1 MSDGCIKGAVMN
13 KKLILGLVL
22 VGLIVFLAM
31 NFGQYLTL
39 ENAKAQQL
47 ALADYI
53 SENFALAAITYFL
66 AYVAIT
72 AFSIPGAAVVTL
84 LGAALF
90 GFWTSLILVSF
101 ASTIGATLA
110 FLSSRFLLRDW
121 VQNKFGDKL
130 SAINQ
135 GVERDGAFYLFSL
148 RLIPVFPFFLI
159 NLLMGLT
166 PLSIARFYLVSQL
179 GMLPG
184 TAVYLNAGTQL
195 AQIESLS
202 GIVSPSVL
210 VSFALLGL
218 FPVIAKWIMAKI
230 KSSPEAHNGSPS

>member
-1 MSDGCIKGAVMN
+1 MN
-13 KKLILGLVL
+13 KKLILGLL
-22 VGLIVFLAM
+22 FVGIIIFLGA
-31 NFGQYLTL
+31 NFGQHLTL

-53 SENFALAAITYFL
+53 DQNFVIAAATYFI

-72 AFSIPGAAVVTL
+72 AFSVPGAAVVTL

-90 GFWTSLILVSF
+90 GFWTSLVLVSF

-121 VQNKFGDKL
+121 VQSKFGDKL
-130 SAINQ
+130 NAINQ
-135 GVERDGAFYLFSL
+135 GVEKDGAFYLFSL

-166 PLSIARFYLVSQL
+166 PISVARFYFVSQL

-218 FPVIAKWIMAKI
+218 FPVIAKWVMAKFRT
-230 KSSPEAHNGSPS
+230 SPQANNGNA

>member
-1 MSDGCIKGAVMN
+1 MN
-13 KKLILGLVL
+13 KKMILGLIL
-22 VGLIVFLAM
+22 VATILFLGV

-39 ENAKAQQL
+39 ENAKAQQE
-47 ALADYI
+47 ALNSFIDQNFIYAAATYYFAYI
-53 SENFALAAITYFL
+53 
-66 AYVAIT
+66 AIT

-90 GFWTSLILVSF
+90 GFWTSLLLVSF
-101 ASTIGATLA
+101 ASTIGATIA
-110 FLSSRFLLRDW
+110 FLSSRYLLREW
-121 VQNKFGDKL
+121 VQSKFGSKL

-135 GVERDGAFYLFSL
+135 GVEKDGAFYLFSL

-166 PLSIARFYLVSQL
+166 PMTIARFYLTSQI

-195 AQIESLS
+195 ATIDSLS
-202 GIVSPSVL
+202 GIVSPTVL
-210 VSFALLGL
+210 ASFALLGL
-218 FPVIAKWIMAKI
+218 FPIIAKWVMNKVRPAQVQ
-230 KSSPEAHNGSPS
+230 NGNA

>member
-1 MSDGCIKGAVMN
+1 MS
-13 KKLILGLVL
+13 KKMILGIILVAS
-22 VGLIVFLAM
+22 IVLLAV

-39 ENAKAQQL
+39 ENAKAQQ
-47 ALADYI
+47 ALLNDYI
-53 SENFALAAITYFL
+53 ESNFVVAAATYFIL
-66 AYVAIT
+66 YIMIT

-90 GFWTSLILVSF
+90 GFWTSLVLVSF

-121 VQNKFGDKL
+121 VQGKFGDKL
-130 SAINQ
+130 STINQ
-135 GVERDGAFYLFSL
+135 GVEKDGAFYLFSL

-166 PLSIARFYLVSQL
+166 PISVGRYYLTSQL

-195 AQIESLS
+195 AEIDSLS

-210 VSFALLGL
+210 LSFALLGV
-218 FPVIAKWIMAKI
+218 FPIAAKWIMGKFRSA
-230 KSSPEAHNGSPS
+230 PVAE

>member
-1 MSDGCIKGAVMN
+1 MN
-13 KKLILGLVL
+13 KKLLLGLAL
-22 VGLIVFLAM
+22 LAFIVFLIV
-31 NFGQYLTL
+31 NFGHYLTL
-39 ENAKAQQL
+39 DNAKAQQML
-47 ALADYI
+47 LNEYI
-53 SENFALAAITYFL
+53 SQNVISAALIYFSL
-66 AYVAIT
+66 YIVLT

-90 GFWTSLILVSF
+90 GFWTSLLLVSF
-101 ASTIGATLA
+101 ASTIGATIA
-110 FLSSRFLLRDW
+110 FLSSRFLLREW
-121 VQNKFGDKL
+121 IQTKFGQKL
-130 SAINQ
+130 QTINQ

-166 PLSIARFYLVSQL
+166 PISVARFYLISQL

-195 AQIESLS
+195 AEIENLS

-210 VSFALLGL
+210 FSFALLGL
-218 FPVIAKWIMAKI
+218 FPLITKWIMTKLNKNPTSA
-230 KSSPEAHNGSPS
+230 

>member
-1 MSDGCIKGAVMN
+1 MN
-13 KKLILGLVL
+13 KKLILGVIFIA
-22 VGLIVFLAM
+22 LIVLLAL

-39 ENAKAQQL
+39 ENAKAQQAEL
-47 ALADYI
+47 ALFIADNFVVAATSYFFAYI
-53 SENFALAAITYFL
+53 
-66 AYVAIT
+66 AIT
-72 AFSIPGAAVVTL
+72 AFSVPGAAVVTL

-110 FLSSRFLLRDW
+110 FLSSRYLLRDW
-121 VQNKFGDKL
+121 VQAKFGEKL

-135 GVERDGAFYLFSL
+135 GIERDGSFYLFSL

-166 PLSIARFYLVSQL
+166 PLATVRFYLVSQL

-195 AQIESLS
+195 AQIDSLS

-210 VSFALLGL
+210 ASFALLGL
-218 FPVIAKWIMAKI
+218 FPVIAKWVMGKFKAAP
-230 KSSPEAHNGSPS
+230 STSNGKV

>member
-1 MSDGCIKGAVMN
+1 MN
-13 KKLILGLVL
+13 KKLIF
-22 VGLIVFLAM
+22 GLILVATILLLGA

-39 ENAKAQQL
+39 ENAKAQQE
-47 ALADYI
+47 ALNSFIEANIVY
-53 SENFALAAITYFL
+53 AAAVYFL

-90 GFWTSLILVSF
+90 GFWFSLLLVSF

-110 FLSSRFLLRDW
+110 FLSSRYLLRDW
-121 VQNKFGDKL
+121 VQSRFGEKL
-130 SAINQ
+130 VAINQ
-135 GVERDGAFYLFSL
+135 GVKKDGAFYLFSL
-148 RLIPVFPFFLI
+148 RLIPVFLFFLI

-166 PLSIARFYLVSQL
+166 PMSIARFYLTSQI

-195 AQIESLS
+195 ATIDSLS
-202 GIVSPSVL
+202 GIVSPTVL
-210 VSFALLGL
+210 ASFALLGL
-218 FPVIAKWIMAKI
+218 FPILVKWVMNKVR
-230 KSSPEAHNGSPS
+230 PTPTQPNGSI

>member
-1 MSDGCIKGAVMN
+1 MKKSMN
-13 KKLILGLVL
+13 KKIVLGLIL
-22 VGLIVFLAM
+22 LITIILLAM

-39 ENAKAQQL
+39 ENAKAQQVL
-47 ALADYI
+47 LNEYIEQNFVIAAAL
-53 SENFALAAITYFL
+53 YFSL
-66 AYVAIT
+66 YVLVT

-90 GFWTSLILVSF
+90 GFWTSLLLVSF

-110 FLSSRFLLRDW
+110 FLSSRFLLREW
-121 VQNKFGDKL
+121 VQDKFGSKL
-130 SAINQ
+130 KAINQ
-135 GVERDGAFYLFSL
+135 GVKSDGAFYLFSL

-166 PLSIARFYLVSQL
+166 PLSTVRFYLVSQL

-195 AQIESLS
+195 SEIDSLS
-202 GIVSPSVL
+202 GIISPSVL
-210 VSFALLGL
+210 LSFALLGL
-218 FPVIAKWIMAKI
+218 FPMIAKWGLSKFNNMTKTT
-230 KSSPEAHNGSPS
+230 